1 MAVLVSS
8 ETKVICQGLTGATAT
23 FHCEKAIAYGTRM
36 VGGVVPGKG
45 GQRHLGLPLFDSVAE
60 ARAAT
65 GADATAVFVPPWNA
79 ASAILE
85 AIEAEMPLA
94 VCVTE
99 RMPVLDVVRVRLA
112 LEGSKTRLLGP
123 NSQGIITPGACKI
136 GVMPAHHHAP
146 GKIGVVSRSATLTYE
161 AVDQLTAW
169 GLGQSTSIGIGG
181 DPVHGMGFIDC
192 IELFLEDP
200 DTQGILVIGEIGGSE
215 EEEAAEFLRSNKLRK
230 PVAAFVAGRH
240 APPERRMGH
249 AGAIDLYGDGGAEAK
264 IEALRS
270 AAVKVAPNVAR
281 IGATMKQAMAA

>member
-1 MAVLVSS
+1 MSVLVNS
-8 ETKVICQGLTGATAT
+8 ETKIICQGLTGATAT

-45 GQRHLGLPLFDSVAE
+45 GQRHLGLPIYDTVAE
-60 ARAAT
+60 ARKAT
-65 GADATAVFVPPWNA
+65 GAEATAVFVPPKNA
-79 ASAILE
+79 ASALLE

-99 RMPVLDVVRVRLA
+99 RMPVLDVVRVRQA
-112 LEGSKTRLLGP
+112 LKGSKTRLLGP

-181 DPVHGMGFIDC
+181 DPVHGMGFIEC
-192 IELFLEDP
+192 IELFLDDP
-200 DTQGILVIGEIGGSE
+200 DTHGILLIGEIGGSE
-215 EEEAAEFLRSNKLRK
+215 EEEAAAFLRSSKLNK

-249 AGAIDLYGDGGAEAK
+249 AGAVDLYGDGGAEAK
-264 IEALRS
+264 IDAFRS
-270 AAVKVAPNVAR
+270 AAVEVAPNVAR
-281 IGATMKQAMAA
+281 IGATMKQALAA